1 MVLSLSIEEDK
12 DVSVPS
18 LHPNKLNNNEI
29 NINAFLFIKSILSFR
44 LRLFYFTIEKLSP
57 TKKVHKKSK
66 KLHKFETICYK
77 DKNTKF
83 LYLIL

>member
-29 NINAFLFIKSILSFR
+29 NINAFLFIKTFPFAYNCFILPWKNNHPPKKYTKNPKNCINSRHFDIK
-44 LRLFYFTIEKLSP
+44 LKILNFYI
-57 TKKVHKKSK
+57 
-66 KLHKFETICYK
+66 
-77 DKNTKF
+77 
-83 LYLIL
+83 

>member
-29 NINAFLFIKSILSFR
+29 NINAFLFIKNFPFAVLHPSHW
-44 LRLFYFTIEKLSP
+44 
-57 TKKVHKKSK
+57 TK
-66 KLHKFETICYK
+66 EQ
-77 DKNTKF
+77 
-83 LYLIL
+83 

>member
-29 NINAFLFIKSILSFR
+29 NINAFLFIKNFPFTYDSFILPWKNYHPS
-44 LRLFYFTIEKLSP
+44 
-57 TKKVHKKSK
+57 KKVHKKTK
-66 KLHKFETICYK
+66 KLHKFET
-77 DKNTKF
+77 
-83 LYLIL
+83 L

>member
-29 NINAFLFIKSILSFR
+29 NIIAFLFIKSILSFR
-44 LRLFYFTIEKLSP
+44 LRLLYFTMKKLSSQKKH
-57 TKKVHKKSK
+57 TKNP
-66 KLHKFETICYK
+66 
-77 DKNTKF
+77 KNYINSRQFVIKIKILS
-83 LYLIL
+83 LYI